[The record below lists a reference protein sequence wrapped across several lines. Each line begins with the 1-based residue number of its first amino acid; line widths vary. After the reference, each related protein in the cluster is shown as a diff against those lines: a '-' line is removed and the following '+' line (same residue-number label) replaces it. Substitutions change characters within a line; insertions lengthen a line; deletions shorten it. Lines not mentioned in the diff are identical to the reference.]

1 LNRGIIKI
9 YDMNTQTAMD
19 MSPAEFRKAGHLMV
33 DLLAEFL
40 EELPEL
46 PVTRGENPAALR
58 VLLPQGGI
66 PGEGQETTS
75 LVRETAK
82 LLTEHSLFNGHPRFW
97 GYITSSA
104 APLGALADLLA
115 AAVNPNV
122 GAQTLSPM
130 ATEIEQQTIR
140 WLSQLIGYSENGGGI
155 FVSGG
160 NMANFLGYL
169 TARKNKVKKEHAG
182 APVLYCPRATHTW
195 IHKAVTLFGGGMD
208 EIRWIDV
215 LPDSQMDLE
224 DLNGKI
230 LSDIQNGTQPFM
242 VIGNAGTVE
251 TGCVDN
257 LRGIAEICRRHNLWF
272 HIDGAYGAPAAAL
285 PELKSLFSGISEAD
299 SVAID
304 PHKWLY
310 SPLEAGCTLVKD
322 AAHLKDAFS
331 HRPPYYNFEGDP
343 ANIPLN
349 YHEYGMQNSRGF
361 RALKVWMSIR
371 HIGRKGIIDMIR
383 KDIALAE
390 DLFRLVSGRDEL
402 RAVACHLSI
411 TTFQYVPAGLNGRAD
426 QESENRLNE
435 ELLNRLQ
442 KGGEVFL
449 SNAIVQGAY
458 CLRVCIVNFRT
469 TYKDLEFLVE
479 KVIEQGR
486 LLEAEQAV
494 QA

>member
-1 LNRGIIKI
+1 
-9 YDMNTQTAMD
+9 MD
-19 MSPAEFRKAGHLMV
+19 MSPAEFRKAGHLLV

-46 PVTRGENPAALR
+46 PVTRGENPAKLR
-58 VLLPQGGI
+58 SLLPQGGI
-66 PGEGQETTS
+66 PGDGTETTA
-75 LVRETAK
+75 LLRETAQ
-82 LLTEHSLFNGHPRFW
+82 LLTDHSLFNGHPRFW

-122 GAQTLSPM
+122 GAQALSPM
-130 ATEIEQQTIR
+130 ATEIEQQTIQ
-140 WLSQLIGYSENGGGI
+140 WLSQLIGYRENCGGT

-169 TARKNKVKKEHAG
+169 AARKNKVQIEGAG
-182 APVLYCPRATHTW
+182 APVVYCPQATHTW

-208 EIRWIDV
+208 EIRWIEV
-215 LPDSQMDLE
+215 LPDNQMDLD

-230 LSDIQNGTQPFM
+230 LSDFENGARPFM

-257 LRGIAEICRRHNLWF
+257 LRGIAEICGRHSLWF

-285 PELKSLFSGISEAD
+285 PELKSLFMGIAEAD
-299 SVAID
+299 SIAID

-310 SPLEAGCTLVKD
+310 SPLEAGCILVKD
-322 AAHLKDAFS
+322 AQHLKAAFS

-343 ANIPLN
+343 ANIPIN

-371 HIGRKGIIDMIR
+371 HIGTKGIIGMIR
-383 KDIALAE
+383 KDITLAD
-390 DLFRLVSGRDEL
+390 DLYRLVEARDEL
-402 RAVACHLSI
+402 RAVTCNLSI
-411 TTFQYVPAGLNGRAD
+411 TTFQYIPTGLNGKAD
-426 QESENRLNE
+426 RDFESRFNE

-449 SNAIVQGAY
+449 SNAIVRGAY

-469 TYKDLEFLVE
+469 SNADLEFLVE

-486 LLEAEQAV
+486 LLEAEFSTASR
-494 QA
+494 